1 MSILLLMDTI
11 KGFSIR
17 VSMKESVIQ
26 EKKNKMEIKK
36 KLTEN
41 IGCDNVKGV
50 GAMCHYKKSSDTG
63 ASEPTSSS
71 NQHCQTTSHTPGIN
85 KNMIAIPGTTN

>member
-17 VSMKESVIQ
+17 VSMKESVTQ

-36 KLTEN
+36 NLQKIL
-41 IGCDNVKGV
+41 
-50 GAMCHYKKSSDTG
+50 A
-63 ASEPTSSS
+63 
-71 NQHCQTTSHTPGIN
+71 
-85 KNMIAIPGTTN
+85 AIT